1 MKTLFLFAF
10 VTLPFLS
17 KAQIP
22 YSDENESNLHDRHD
36 ILKGYAV
43 PENSH
48 FKFNMKDLLA
58 QTPVIPKSNMPVL
71 GTKPHHDEIMI
82 QEPDSDM
89 YIPNIFKKEQPFLA
103 DPKD

>member
-1 MKTLFLFAF
+1 MKREFLYVLLFLP
-10 VTLPFLS
+10 VLS
-17 KAQIP
+17 FGQIP
-22 YSDENESNLHDRHD
+22 YSDENESNLHYRHD

-71 GTKPHHDEIMI
+71 GTKPHRDEIMI

-89 YIPNIFKKEQPFLA
+89 YMPTIFKKEQPFLT
-103 DPKD
+103 DPTD